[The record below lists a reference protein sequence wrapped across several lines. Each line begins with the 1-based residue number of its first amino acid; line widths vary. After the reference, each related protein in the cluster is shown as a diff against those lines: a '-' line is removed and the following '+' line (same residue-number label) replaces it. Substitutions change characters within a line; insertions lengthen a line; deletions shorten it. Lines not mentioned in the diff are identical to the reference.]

1 MFCSYLTSF
10 LVVLLSLFVGL
21 GSCLLC
27 FPYVSNVFFVL
38 FDKVNLSKKR
48 KKKQLKK
55 SSVIEL
61 AGKNYAYM
69 TEPM

>member
-48 KKKQLKK
+48 KKKTIKK
-55 SSVIEL
+55 
-61 AGKNYAYM
+61 K
-69 TEPM
+69 

>member
-1 MFCSYLTSF
+1 MYFSFCLIKLTY
-10 LVVLLSLFVGL
+10 
-21 GSCLLC
+21 
-27 FPYVSNVFFVL
+27 P
-38 FDKVNLSKKR
+38 KKE

-55 SSVIEL
+55 GSVIEL